1 MLAQTLRYMFELSGE
16 HPDLPIWEA
25 EALISCSGEAKLIDR
40 DYNLAVFSSD
50 AKAKDF
56 KDRIALSHFLNEHLA
71 SIDHSELTSFFEKLE
86 ISRGK
91 SVAVR
96 VKITEPQKGK
106 YDPVSIA
113 KEIGAVLS
121 ERGIGIDLEN
131 PDVRYRVIV
140 GENAHVGKEL
150 AEIDRTQYEKRK
162 NRLLPFSS
170 PISIH
175 PRLARTLINLTASSD
190 DCKILDPFC
199 GTGTLLIE
207 AAMMGM
213 DVFGSDISEKMVA
226 GSGSNLAK
234 LGLKAKIKQLDV
246 GDISKFGIKFD
257 AIVTD
262 PPYGRSS
269 STNKESIQGLYSR
282 AIECFA
288 KNLVDGGRL
297 GIIVP
302 DLKALDFRE
311 EFRVVKQTAFR
322 AHRSLVRNFMI
333 LEKR

>member
-1 MLAQTLRYMFELSGE
+1 MRYMFELSGE

-25 EALISCSGEAKLIDR
+25 EALLECNGEAKLIDR

-56 KDRIALSHFLNEHLA
+56 KERIAMAHFLSEHLA
-71 SIDHSELTSFFEKLE
+71 SVEPSEITSFFKSME
-86 ISRGK
+86 IPRGK

-96 VKITEPQKGK
+96 VKIAEPQKGK
-106 YDPVSIA
+106 YDPLGIA

-121 ERGIGIDLEN
+121 KKAEIDLEK
-131 PDVRYRVIV
+131 PDERYRVFI
-140 GENAHVGKEL
+140 GNAAYIGKEIL
-150 AEIDRTQYEKRK
+150 EIDRTQYEKRK
-162 NRLLPFSS
+162 NRLMPFSS

-175 PRLARTLINLTASSD
+175 PRLARTLINLTARSKG
-190 DCKILDPFC
+190 CRILDPFC

-213 DVFGSDISEKMVA
+213 DVFASDISEKMIA
-226 GSGSNLAK
+226 GSGMNLAK
-234 LGLKAKIKQLDV
+234 LGLKARIEKLDV

-269 STNKESIQGLYSR
+269 STNKESILGLYSR
-282 AIECFA
+282 ALESFA
-288 KNLVDGGRL
+288 KNLVDDGRV

-302 DLKALDFRE
+302 DLKALDYKK
-311 EFRVVKQTAFR
+311 EFKVVKQTAFR
-322 AHRSLVRNFMI
+322 THRSLVRNFVI
-333 LEKR
+333 LELR

>member
-1 MLAQTLRYMFELSGE
+1 MRYMFELSGE

-25 EALISCSGEAKLIDR
+25 EALLRCYGGAELVDR
-40 DYNLAVFSSD
+40 DYNLAIFSSD
-50 AKAKDF
+50 ANAIDF
-56 KDRIALSHFLNEHLA
+56 KERIAMAHFLSEHLA
-71 SIDHSELTSFFEKLE
+71 SIRPSELASFFGGLD
-86 ISRGK
+86 IPRNM

-96 VKITEPQKGK
+96 VKVAEPHKGE
-106 YDPVSIA
+106 YDPVETT

-121 ERGIGIDLEN
+121 ERVKIDLDH
-131 PDVRYRVIV
+131 PDEKYRVMI
-140 GENAHVGKEL
+140 GDKAHVGREI

-175 PRLARTLINLTASSD
+175 PRLARALINLTAKSAG
-190 DCKILDPFC
+190 CRILDPFC

-213 DVFGSDISEKMVA
+213 EVFGSDLAEKMV
-226 GSGSNLAK
+226 SGSRSNLEK
-234 LGLKAKIKQLDV
+234 LRLKAQLRQLDV
-246 GDISKFGIKFD
+246 GKISEFGMKFD

-269 STNKESIQGLYSR
+269 STNKEPISELYSR
-282 AIECFA
+282 ALECFA
-288 KNLVDGGRL
+288 ENLVDGGRV

-302 DLKALDFRE
+302 DMGSLDYENDFKI
-311 EFRVVKQTAFR
+311 VKQAAVR
-322 AHRSLVRNFMI
+322 AHRSLVRNFVI
-333 LEKR
+333 LERR